1 MSSTDELIADF
12 KHLLAQGFSRP
23 NARWIVVRKVTGVK
37 QMECLQEAL
46 DRLEKEMGDGEV
58 C

>member
-1 MSSTDELIADF
+1 MPSTDELIADF
-12 KHLLAQGFSRP
+12 KLLLAQGFSVA